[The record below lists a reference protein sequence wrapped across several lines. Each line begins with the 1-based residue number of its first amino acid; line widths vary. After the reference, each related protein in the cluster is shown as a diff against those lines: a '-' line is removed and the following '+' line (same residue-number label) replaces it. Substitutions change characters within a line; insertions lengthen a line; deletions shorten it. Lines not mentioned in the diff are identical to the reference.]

1 MKWTIQPAD
10 KTLDQKISN
19 DDDKKNRRALS

>member
-1 MKWTIQPAD
+1 MKWTIQPGD
-10 KTLDQKISN
+10 KTLDQKFSN